1 MKMEN
6 VKFNKTINR
15 GLIFVFAALAIV
27 SFVAALCGA
36 GHQII
41 ISAMSGIAVYGLI
54 EKEEQEDEQGNC

>member
-6 VKFNKTINR
+6 VKFNKIINR
-15 GLIFVFAALAIV
+15 GLIFVLAALAIV
-27 SFVAALCGA
+27 SLVAALCGA

-54 EKEEQEDEQGNC
+54 EMEEQEDEQ

>member
-1 MKMEN
+1 MEN

-27 SFVAALCGA
+27 SFVAAFFCGA

-54 EKEEQEDEQGNC
+54 EMEEKEDEQQ